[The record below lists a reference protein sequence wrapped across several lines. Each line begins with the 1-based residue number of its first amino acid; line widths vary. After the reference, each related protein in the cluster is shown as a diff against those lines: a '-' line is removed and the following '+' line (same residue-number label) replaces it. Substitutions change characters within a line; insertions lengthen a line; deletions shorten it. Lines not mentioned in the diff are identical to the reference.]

1 MIYLPSVSSYPCV
14 YVRGQGVV
22 RAYKQQP
29 YYNSVVQYRDYYID
43 SHYTYTDGEQS
54 FSQYSTLP
62 VCLASNELTDRY
74 MYRNDI
80 ADILLTF
87 VLFVGI
93 IWFLISKLIKTFF
106 RGFKRY

>member
-1 MIYLPSVSSYPCV
+1 MLYLPSTNYSCV

-22 RAYKQQP
+22 RAYIQAP
-29 YYNSVVQYRDYYID
+29 NYNTTCQYRDYYID
-43 SHYTYTDGEQS
+43 SHYTYADGEQT
-54 FSQYSTLP
+54 FSQYSSLP
-62 VCLASNELTDRY
+62 VCLSSNDITDKY

-80 ADILLTF
+80 SDILLTF

-93 IWFLISKLIKTFF
+93 IWFLISKLVKTFF